1 MAVTLLYPTTDF
13 TAAGYPGPFRLPP
26 EKQHE
31 ALPYSLRYLTP
42 HLVSLLGLAAI
53 SGAVMSSVD
62 SSALSMASLL
72 TRNLYLNML
81 RPTAGSDEMA
91 VVVRITVFV
100 VVLVST
106 VMALSVRSVYSLWS
120 LSSDLAYILLFPQ
133 LVCLFF
139 VTEHT
144 NAYGVLAGFLT
155 GIVVRLLSGEPSVKF
170 DGLLTLPMHHTL
182 SMLASL
188 SVTLLVSF
196 IFREL
201 FARGA
206 IRDCWRCF
214 VVIGQ
219 DNTGRFLVKS
229 GMKPISGPMIDQEPE
244 GPALADGREAG
255 TGADVRTPVCLPE
268 EANMVRC
275 FA

>member
-1 MAVTLLYPTTDF
+1 M
-13 TAAGYPGPFRLPP
+13 
-26 EKQHE
+26 
-31 ALPYSLRYLTP
+31 
-42 HLVSLLGLAAI
+42 
-53 SGAVMSSVD
+53 
-62 SSALSMASLL
+62 
-72 TRNLYLNML
+72 
-81 RPTAGSDEMA
+81 
-91 VVVRITVFV
+91 
-100 VVLVST
+100 
-106 VMALSVRSVYSLWS
+106 
-120 LSSDLAYILLFPQ
+120 
-133 LVCLFF
+133 
-139 VTEHT
+139 
-144 NAYGVLAGFLT
+144 
-155 GIVVRLLSGEPSVKF
+155 RLLSGEPSVKF

-219 DNTGRFLVKS
+219 DDTGRFLVKS

-268 EANMVRC
+268 AANMEFKGLKPDSPELSTNSFNEEYRNHINRPKPSKPPSVRPSKIDGNDKIDGGVSKK
-275 FA
+275 ASKASNPVRRKASTSSVGKKSARPSRITTPRSKSLKKRLAKSGQVSVQ